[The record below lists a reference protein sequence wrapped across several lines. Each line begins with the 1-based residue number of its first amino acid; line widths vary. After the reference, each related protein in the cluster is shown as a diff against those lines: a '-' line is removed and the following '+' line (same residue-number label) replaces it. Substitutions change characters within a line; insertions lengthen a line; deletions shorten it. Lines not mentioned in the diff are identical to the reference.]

1 MGSRAHRP
9 CTAHAIQSVFSI
21 GYESAVAHC
30 GRKNQQ
36 GDCAPPQRHAR
47 SIPGET
53 VENLQTVGDLEEI
66 CGSKLFHTVGT
77 RRLVKCGPLGEGRL
91 ALFQLNPIRFSIEID
106 SPRLRRL
113 QNQPNCSEFT
123 PSLRGLSRPD
133 TCCLSYLLDGVG
145 RFGSTMQV

>member
-9 CTAHAIQSVFSI
+9 CTAHATQSVLSI

-36 GDCAPPQRHAR
+36 RDCTPAERYTR

-53 VENLQTVGDLEEI
+53 SENLQTVGDLEEI
-66 CGSKLFHTVGT
+66 SGSELFHAVET
-77 RRLVKCGPLGEGRL
+77 RRLVKCGSLGEDRL

-106 SPRLRRL
+106 SPHFVDCKISPIA
-113 QNQPNCSEFT
+113 QNSHHPHEVYHGPLFA
-123 PSLRGLSRPD
+123 GL
-133 TCCLSYLLDGVG
+133 TICW
-145 RFGSTMQV
+145 ME